1 VRPREAPV
9 ATSAGLRRRFGRP
22 LPLAF
27 YDRPTVS
34 VARGLLGAWVLARN
48 AGGFVGA
55 RVVETE
61 AYVGNDP
68 ANHAARGETERNR
81 SMFREPGTLYVYRIH
96 QVHCANVVTR
106 PGEAVLLRSAEPRTV
121 GLGETRG
128 PGRLCRALKITRDDD
143 GHDLVS
149 GSLRILPSSTP
160 TGRILRGPRVGI
172 RLNAD
177 AVLRYGLEGSPW
189 VSSPRIQVRP
199 RASKISGALP
209 S

>member
-1 VRPREAPV
+1 VASSSSPAPEFEAWATRFLRPWPRA
-9 ATSAGLRRRFGRP
+9 RYR
-22 LPLAF
+22 LPT
-27 YDRPTVS
+27 RQ
-34 VARGLLGAWVLARN
+34 VARALLGTELVRRHGNRFEAVRI
-48 AGGFVGA
+48 
-55 RVVETE
+55 VETE
-61 AYVGNDP
+61 AYLRGDA
-68 ANHAARGETERNR
+68 ANHAFRGPTPRNR
-81 SMFREPGTLYVYRIH
+81 SMFAAPGTLYVYRIH

-149 GSLRILPSSTP
+149 GSLRILLSSTP